1 MSIDRETILNA
12 LKDCRDPEIPVNVVD
27 LGLIYEVVINDAPGG
42 ADIQVQMT
50 LTSTGC
56 PMSRSIVTDVQRR
69 LMAVTGVA
77 SARVEII
84 WEPSWHPDMISE
96 DGRRQLQIAS

>member
-1 MSIDRETILNA
+1 MSIDREIILNA
-12 LKDCRDPEIPVNVVD
+12 LRDCRDPEIPVNIVD
-27 LGLIYEVVINDAPGG
+27 LGLIYEVVINESPEG
-42 ADIQVQMT
+42 ADIEVQMT

-69 LMAVTGVA
+69 LLAIAGVA
-77 SARVEII
+77 SARVEVT

>member
-12 LKDCRDPEIPVNVVD
+12 LRDCRDPEIPVNIVD
-27 LGLIYEVVINDAPGG
+27 LGLIYEVVINPTPEG

-69 LMAVTGVA
+69 LMAIAGVA
-77 SARVEII
+77 SARVEVT

-96 DGRRQLQIAS
+96 NGRRQLQIAS

>member
-12 LKDCRDPEIPVNVVD
+12 LRDCRDPEIPVNIVD
-27 LGLIYEVVINDAPGG
+27 LGLIYSVVINPTSEG

-69 LMAVTGVA
+69 LMAVPGV
-77 SARVEII
+77 SAAHVEIT

-96 DGRRQLQIAS
+96 EGRRQLQIAS

>member
-12 LKDCRDPEIPVNVVD
+12 LRDCRDPEIPVNIVD
-27 LGLIYEVVINDAPGG
+27 LGLIYEVVINQTPEGS
-42 ADIQVQMT
+42 DIQVQMT

-56 PMSRSIVTDVQRR
+56 PMSRSIVTDVQQR
-69 LMAVTGVA
+69 LLAVPGVA
-77 SARVEII
+77 SAHVDII
-84 WEPSWHPDMISE
+84 WEPSWHPGMISE

>member
-12 LKDCRDPEIPVNVVD
+12 LRDCRDPEIPVNIVD
-27 LGLIYEVVINDAPGG
+27 LGLIYEALINETSEG

-56 PMSRSIVTDVQRR
+56 PMSRSIITDVQRR
-69 LMAVTGVA
+69 LLAIPGVV
-77 SARVEII
+77 SARVEIT
-84 WEPSWHPDMISE
+84 WEPGWHPDMITE
-96 DGRRQLQIAS
+96 EGRRQLQIAS

>member
-12 LKDCRDPEIPVNVVD
+12 LRDCRDPEIPVNIVD
-27 LGLIYEVVINDAPGG
+27 LGLIYEVVINHAQEG

-50 LTSTGC
+50 LTSIGC

-69 LMAVTGVA
+69 LLAVPGVA
-77 SARVEII
+77 SARVDII

>member
-12 LKDCRDPEIPVNVVD
+12 LKDCRDPEIPVNIVD
-27 LGLIYEVVINDAPGG
+27 LGLIYEVLINETPEG

-69 LMAVTGVA
+69 LLAIAGVV
-77 SARVEII
+77 SARVEIT

-96 DGRRQLQIAS
+96 SGRRQLQIAS